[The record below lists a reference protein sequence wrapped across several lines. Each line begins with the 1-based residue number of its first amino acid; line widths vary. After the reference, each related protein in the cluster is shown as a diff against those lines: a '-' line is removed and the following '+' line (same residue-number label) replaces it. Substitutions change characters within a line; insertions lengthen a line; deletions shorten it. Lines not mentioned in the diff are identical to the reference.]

1 MPFRSRFK
9 IFEEKTHLNS
19 CSYGALSI
27 DVRAA
32 YEEYLSHRDTYGSPW
47 DIFMEKYEQ
56 SRVAF
61 AELINAQPEEI
72 AVTGSAS
79 AGTNSLASALDF
91 SGPRTKI
98 VVSDFE
104 FPTAAQIWHAQSL
117 RGATIQ
123 HVPDNDDG
131 YIPIE
136 RFDELIDEATLL
148 VSVAHVCFRN
158 GARQDVPAIVEL
170 AHSRGALVMLDCY
183 QSLGTLP
190 IDVKALD
197 VDFLVGGTLKYLLS
211 SAGIGYL
218 YVREALISDLTPTM
232 TGWFA
237 QADIDAMDIYKNE
250 PAATARR
257 FEMGTPPV
265 PSIYATLA
273 GMALIRSV
281 GLHNIETHIRELTA
295 AIKEGA
301 KKQGFSLATP
311 ADPMH
316 HGAMIAI
323 RANDEHAI
331 VKVLSREGIITS
343 CRDGNLRISPH
354 FYNNLDDIEKLLACL
369 KRNRPLLA

>member
-1 MPFRSRFK
+1 MSVRSRFK

-19 CSYGALSI
+19 CSYGALST

-32 YEEYLSHRDTYGSPW
+32 FEQYLADRDAHGSPW
-47 DIFMEKYEQ
+47 DIFMEKYE
-56 SRVAF
+56 SARAIF

-91 SGPRTKI
+91 SGPRKKI
-98 VVSDFE
+98 IVSDFE
-104 FPTAAQIWHAQSL
+104 FPTVAQIWHAQAM
-117 RGATIQ
+117 RGASIR
-123 HVPDNDDG
+123 HVPDDDG

-136 RFDELIDEATLL
+136 RFDELIDEETLL
-148 VSVAHVCFRN
+148 VSIAHVCFRN
-158 GARQDVPAIVEL
+158 GARQNVSAIVEL

-211 SAGIGYL
+211 TAGIGYL
-218 YVREALISDLTPTM
+218 YVREQLISELTPTM

-237 QADIDAMDIYKNE
+237 QADIDAMDIYGND
-250 PAATARR
+250 PAPTARR

-273 GMALIRSV
+273 GIGLVQSV
-281 GLHNIETHIRELTA
+281 GLEDIESRIGELTG
-295 AIKEGA
+295 AIKQRAKREGLT
-301 KKQGFSLATP
+301 LATP
-311 ADPMH
+311 ADPAR
-316 HGAMIAI
+316 HGAMIAL
-323 RANDEHAI
+323 RAQDEHAI
-331 VKVLSREGIITS
+331 VRALAEDRVITS
-343 CRDGNLRISPH
+343 SRDGNLRISPH
-354 FYNNLDDIEKLLACL
+354 FYNNFDDIDRLFAGLKKNRHLLA
-369 KRNRPLLA
+369 